1 MWSSTF
7 EDQTGKSRGRKRS
20 GFGIESEADGGK
32 AVTVC
37 DCELELLEM
46 QESFQIT
53 AVIPTYNR
61 GALVGRAI
69 ESALAQEYAPSEII
83 VVDDGSVDDT
93 RKVLE
98 SYGDKVRCVYQAN
111 AGVSAARNRGVREA
125 KCEWIA
131 FLDSDDYW
139 VPSHLRRIVNAI
151 EGTRGEAALYF
162 SDIEVSGA
170 EGGCSYWRDCG
181 LTVNGEW
188 EFKRDAGE
196 WALMRIQPM
205 MLQASVISR
214 MTYLEIGGLAEQ
226 LRTRED
232 TLMFFKLAL
241 LHPACAVAGCG
252 TVMNSDDS
260 IRLTSV
266 YDQES
271 LVYCH
276 ATIFL
281 YRELLASLTTI
292 GRERRRF
299 LTDSL
304 GAAYFGISRVL
315 VRQRRYWSAM
325 RNLAVSCGV
334 SPSVFGRELLGS
346 LKRRVF
352 TTRNGPGISGMS
364 VGAKW

>member
-1 MWSSTF
+1 M
-7 EDQTGKSRGRKRS
+7 QKRP
-20 GFGIESEADGGK
+20 
-32 AVTVC
+32 
-37 DCELELLEM
+37 
-46 QESFQIT
+46 QIS

-61 GALVGRAI
+61 AALVGRAV
-69 ESALAQEYAPSEII
+69 ESALAQEYAPSEIV
-83 VVDDGSVDDT
+83 VVDDGSADDT
-93 RKVLE
+93 RRVLE
-98 SYGDKVRCVYQAN
+98 SFGNKVRCVYQTN
-111 AGVSAARNRGVREA
+111 AGVSAARNRGVKEA
-125 KCEWIA
+125 KSEWIA
-131 FLDSDDYW
+131 FLDSDDCW
-139 VPSHLRRIVNAI
+139 APGHLRRVANAI

-162 SDIEVSGA
+162 ADLEVGGV
-170 EGGCSYWRDCG
+170 EGGSSYWRSCG
-181 LTVNGEW
+181 LEITGNW
-188 EFKRDAGE
+188 EFRQDAGE

-232 TLMFFKLAL
+232 TLLFFKLAL

-260 IRLTSV
+260 IRLTRV
-266 YDQES
+266 YGQES

-292 GRERRRF
+292 GRERRQF

-304 GAAYFGISRVL
+304 GAAYFGIGRVFF
-315 VRQRRYWSAM
+315 RQKKYWSAM

-334 SPSVFGRELLGS
+334 SPSVFGKELLGS
-346 LKRRVF
+346 LTRHVF
-352 TTRNGPGISGMS
+352 TTRNGSDISGMS
-364 VGAKW
+364 VGAKS